1 MFNRKYISKM
11 FYIHRELGVAL
22 MLAISAC
29 IELLCGLV
37 VDHPWQ
43 YLAWTFAG
51 LLALIAALLVRNVIR
66 AEREWENRS

>member
-1 MFNRKYISKM
+1 MFDRKYISKM
-11 FYIHRELGVAL
+11 FYIHRELGVAVV
-22 MLAISAC
+22 MLIASVM
-29 IELLCGLV
+29 ELVCSLI

-51 LLALIAALLVRNVIR
+51 LLALIAALLVRNVVR